1 MELSKTSVLGYT
13 FLFDG
18 SFSNLMQALERAFLE
33 KEVDVGRANAPF
45 MFLCRALREHQVVLL
60 DVCIFDKAGKYLVSM
75 RHCGGDRAQA
85 VDLVYEIA
93 PAAGLCAPITSILK
107 KADPTLADVAAYTS
121 SLNDPD
127 FKEQMKG
134 VCAAA
139 SMGSVLQTEEGAKL
153 AARLAD
159 FWGETEDPN
168 LRLAS
173 MSAAVSLVKKG
184 ADVRLFVELA
194 RRGADD
200 PEPLMRMQ
208 ATYLM
213 KQVLLTF

>member
-18 SFSNLMQALERAFLE
+18 SFLNLMQALERAFLE

-75 RHCGGDRAQA
+75 RCCGGDRAQA

-93 PAAGLCAPITSILK
+93 PAAGLCAPITRILK

-139 SMGSVLQTEEGAKL
+139 SMGSVLQTDEGKQL
-153 AARLAD
+153 AARVAD
-159 FWGETEDPN
+159 FWLETEDPL
-168 LRLAS
+168 LRLAA

-200 PEPLMRMQ
+200 AEPLMRIQ
-208 ATYLM
+208 AAYLM
-213 KQVLLTF
+213 KQGPLNF